1 MNTQRQPKPVTD
13 PLWRRIQETHEG
25 ALRAA
30 GDTITKA
37 LACGGLL
44 LKAHDQTPNGEWQMR
59 LDAIGLNR
67 MTANRYMR
75 LVEKFNAAKRQLG
88 DGITLTDLYRDFG
101 LVAPTTGGGRRLG
114 DSELERRKFDPVYQ
128 LRRHFDD
135 FSGWLEKLD
144 KCGEFNPFTAAAE
157 EEAEKVD
164 LEATERR
171 LERALDLV
179 RDARA
184 QAGAIAVE
192 GSQRTEELETV

>member
-1 MNTQRQPKPVTD
+1 MTSSRTTKPVTD

-44 LKAHDQTPNGEWQMR
+44 LKAHDQTSHGEWQLR

-75 LVEKFNAAKRQLG
+75 LVEKFNAAKQQLG

-128 LRRHFDD
+128 LRRHYDD

-157 EEAEKVD
+157 EEKEQVD
-164 LEATERR
+164 LDATERR
-171 LERALDLV
+171 LERALELV
-179 RDARA
+179 RDAKA
-184 QAGAIAVE
+184 EKEAEEVE
-192 GSQRTEELETV
+192 VVVV